1 MRFKLHLPSDP
12 SNKEFQLTPSEGVV
26 LPHGRV
32 RLLLEF
38 VSYKVMVYKVSVVVD
53 VDSVGEALLALPIAA
68 DVVVPEIEPDET
80 IVDFEEAFIGHAYS
94 RKLLVRNLEELPA
107 RFEVVAQ
114 DAASKAIG
122 AYEVTPSRAEIP
134 PRGEVELDLSFTT
147 ARLGKMSLP
156 LSVRP
161 APRPAARPRPPPP
174 PFTAHPSPSPL
185 RLQVRIVGAP
195 LGVPDAFAIDLLAT
209 SIGPRLKLFS
219 TTEAAEAK
227 ATESAR
233 AAEEGIMLDEDVE
246 GCASGR
252 ASDRTPPTPHPT
264 PLPLT
269 PRSPLLYS
277 TAGTRARS

>member
-161 APRPAARPRPPPP
+161 RAAPHAPPPRLALP
-174 PFTAHPSPSPL
+174 PHPPSKL
-185 RLQVRIVGAP
+185 AGICLLTGDAVVSSYVYRLQ
-195 LGVPDAFAIDLLAT
+195 
-209 SIGPRLKLFS
+209 
-219 TTEAAEAK
+219 AAEMQYFIN
-227 ATESAR
+227 R
-233 AAEEGIMLDEDVE
+233 GQ
-246 GCASGR
+246 
-252 ASDRTPPTPHPT
+252 
-264 PLPLT
+264 
-269 PRSPLLYS
+269 
-277 TAGTRARS
+277 